1 MTSMWGRW
9 GNANGRSLAARVQGQ
24 VAADS
29 GSRGNQDPAHGR
41 GEAAG
46 IGGIRKAAPGRPGSV
61 GGKAPAGRSK
71 YGNQRVTWNGQ
82 TFDSRREMERYS
94 HLLLLERAGHIQQLE
109 RQVVFVLSPAVVIA
123 GRKRPA
129 LRYVADFVYR
139 DAAGNQVTEDAKGAV
154 TDVYR
159 VKRHL
164 MKAVHGIDI
173 REV

>member
-1 MTSMWGRW
+1 M
-9 GNANGRSLAARVQGQ
+9 
-24 VAADS
+24 
-29 GSRGNQDPAHGR
+29 
-41 GEAAG
+41 
-46 IGGIRKAAPGRPGSV
+46 